1 MTTNDF
7 CYYLLGFFE
16 LSSPTSLNPNQLAMI
31 REKLNSVFRKDNPT
45 LKDLLKQQ
53 LTKPLDNPHPDPHGV
68 CHQSVLNM
76 DALKRKLNEEKG
88 LI

>member
-45 LKDLLKQQ
+45 LMDIKQYDKYKDQAEY
-53 LTKPLDNPHPDPHGV
+53 
-68 CHQSVLNM
+68 HQDLHNMCVSGLNM
-76 DALKRKLNEEKG
+76 DALKRKLNEEKAR
-88 LI
+88 I